1 MAMPT
6 PVNGMITDA
15 VTQSSVSVLGV
26 APAQAMG
33 NVYQTAA
40 HSLGVLFANATQS
53 QQHAAISSQAATNQ
67 GVMQLYGASTM
78 AGAAATAK
86 IAGSDTPD
94 VMMALL
100 MALAAAEK

>member
-15 VTQSSVSVLGV
+15 VTQSSVAVLGV

-40 HSLGVLFANATQS
+40 HSLSVLFENSTQMQMQS
-53 QQHAAISSQAATNQ
+53 AISSQAATNQ
-67 GVMQLYGASTM
+67 GVMQLYGSPTM
-78 AGAAATAK
+78 ASAAATAK
-86 IAGSDTPD
+86 VAGSDTPD

-100 MALAAAEK
+100 MALAAAK

>member
-1 MAMPT
+1 MAIPT

-15 VTQSSVSVLGV
+15 VTQSSVAVLGS

-40 HSLGVLFANATQS
+40 HSLSVLFENATQG

-67 GVMQLYGASTM
+67 GVMQLYSVPPM
-78 AGAAATAK
+78 AAAVSTSK
-86 IAGSDTPD
+86 IAQSDTPD

-100 MALAAAEK
+100 MALAANQK

>member
-15 VTQSSVSVLGV
+15 VTQSNVAVLGV

-40 HSLGVLFANATQS
+40 HSLSVLYENATQT
-53 QQHAAISSQAATNQ
+53 QQHSAISGQAATNQ

-78 AGAAATAK
+78 AGAAATSK
-86 IAGSDTPD
+86 IANSDTPD

-100 MALAAAEK
+100 MALAATSK